1 MEDWV
6 RLGSPLGA
14 GRTPLDQEN
23 DRCSAI
29 TVISTALW
37 RSWTSFGAAWIASST
52 TSVPATGGIPRVNF
66 SDTGT
71 AFVLQADL
79 PGVKDADL
87 SLTLEQDVLTLSGQ
101 RRADAPE
108 GYAAYRQERAPH
120 RFTRSFALP
129 AKVDPEKT
137 LAVLQHG
144 VLTVTLEK
152 AAEAQPRKIAVRVA

>member
-1 MEDWV
+1 MFGYHSDFDRTLAIMDQLRRRMDRV
-6 RLGSPLGA
+6 FDDVDAGGA
-14 GRTPLDQEN
+14 PE
-23 DRCSAI
+23 
-29 TVISTALW
+29 
-37 RSWTSFGAAWIASST
+37 
-52 TSVPATGGIPRVNF
+52 PATGGIPRVNF

-137 LAVLQHG
+137 LAVLPHG